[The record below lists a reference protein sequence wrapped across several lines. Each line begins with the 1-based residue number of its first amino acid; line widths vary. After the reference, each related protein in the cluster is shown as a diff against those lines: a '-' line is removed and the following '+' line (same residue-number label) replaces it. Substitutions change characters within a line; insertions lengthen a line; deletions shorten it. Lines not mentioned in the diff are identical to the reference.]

1 MACGGLRKRD
11 GVLEQHNGFS
21 GSTFNNVSIRIIR
34 KLGKSTNLIFKKH
47 NIKVPYG

>member
-21 GSTFNNVSIRIIR
+21 RSTFNNVSIRIIR
-34 KLGKSTNLIFKKH
+34 KLGKYTKLIFKKH
-47 NIKVPYG
+47 NIKVRYG